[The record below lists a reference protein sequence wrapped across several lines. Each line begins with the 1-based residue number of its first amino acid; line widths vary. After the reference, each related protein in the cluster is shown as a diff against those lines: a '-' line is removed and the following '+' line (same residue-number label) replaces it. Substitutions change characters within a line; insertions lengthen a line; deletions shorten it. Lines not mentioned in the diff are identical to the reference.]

1 MWCSAHL
8 VPLPELVREIV
19 RLLPE
24 YLPGVS
30 TGSAA
35 ITEGRSCWIQAW
47 KGLLTAF
54 GRQYAMEIS
63 LHEEGDSGIAR
74 QLTLY
79 WKRGDGLMAA
89 FLSGWGDRQE
99 LERRFQRLE
108 TIKAPQKVIIYS
120 CVKWQ
125 EAVLEQLQ
133 AALLRYPH
141 HITGEQYLA
150 LNVLGTEKRLAA
162 HCITIPRDGILNQSD
177 LGLMRPLAGSPF
189 KWGAIMNATQSVADS
204 DGA

>member
-1 MWCSAHL
+1 GNFFA
-8 VPLPELVREIV
+8 RRR
-19 RLLPE
+19 RLRHCP
-24 YLPGVS
+24 
-30 TGSAA
+30 A
-35 ITEGRSCWIQAW
+35 IDTLLEAWRRSHGR
-47 KGLLTAF
+47 
-54 GRQYAMEIS
+54 IS
-63 LHEEGDSGIAR
+63 FRL
-74 QLTLY
+74 
-79 WKRGDGLMAA
+79 
-89 FLSGWGDRQE
+89 GDRQE